1 MSRDTAW
8 EQRWRGTLAER
19 QAQGLYRRPRL
30 LECRDGVHARLE
42 GRDCLVFCSND
53 YLGLAD
59 HPVISAA
66 LAQAASEVGTGSG
79 AAHLISGHHREHEA
93 LESELADWVGRP
105 RALLFSTGYMANMGV
120 INALA
125 EPGDTVYEDV
135 LNHASLLD
143 GGWLSRGRMQRYAH
157 GDVAALDAALAQTS
171 GRALIA
177 TDAVFSMDG
186 DLAPLPALAELAA
199 RREALLVVDD
209 AHGFGVL
216 GNGPGSVAHFGLTPD
231 QVPVYIGTLGKAL
244 GTFGAFVAG
253 SETLIDYLIQRA
265 RTYIYTTAPP
275 PALAA
280 ATRAAL
286 GLARQDAWRRE
297 HLVDL
302 VTRFRDGAR
311 RLGLPLMASDTPIQP
326 LWVGDAARAMAL
338 GAALLEAGYWVTP
351 IRPPTVPPGT
361 ARLRIT
367 LTAAHTPG
375 QVEGLLG
382 ALAHCLD
389 APAGAP
395 ELRCAEDG

>member
-1 MSRDTAW
+1 VSRDTVW
-8 EQRWRGTLAER
+8 EHRWQEALAER

-30 LECRDGVHARLE
+30 LEHRDGVHARLE

-66 LAQAASEVGTGSG
+66 LAQAASELGTGSG

-93 LESELADWVGRP
+93 LEAELADWLGRP

-120 INALA
+120 INALT
-125 EPGDTVYEDV
+125 EPDDTVYEDA

-157 GDVAALDAALAQTS
+157 GDIAALDAALAQTA

-186 DLAPLPALAELAA
+186 DLAPLPALAELAV

-253 SETLIDYLIQRA
+253 SETLIDHLIQRA

-280 ATRAAL
+280 ATRTAL

-297 HLVDL
+297 HLVEL
-302 VTRFRDGAR
+302 VARFRDGAR
-311 RLGLPLMASDTPIQP
+311 RLGLPLMASNTPIQP

-338 GAALLEAGYWVTP
+338 GGALLEAGYWVTP

-367 LTAAHTPG
+367 LTAAHTPA
-375 QVEGLLG
+375 QVDGLLG
-382 ALAHCLD
+382 ALARCLD
-389 APAGAP
+389 MPMDAPG
-395 ELRCAEDG
+395 

>member
-8 EQRWRGTLAER
+8 EQRWRGALAER

-30 LECRDGVHARLE
+30 LERRDGVHARLE

-93 LESELADWVGRP
+93 LEAELADWLGRP

-199 RREALLVVDD
+199 RRDALLVVDD

-253 SETLIDYLIQRA
+253 SDTLIDYLIQRA

-286 GLARQDAWRRE
+286 GLARQDTWRRE

-302 VTRFRDGAR
+302 VARFRDGAR

-382 ALAHCLD
+382 ALARCLD

-395 ELRCAEDG
+395 G

>member
-8 EQRWRGTLAER
+8 EQRWRGALAER

-30 LECRDGVHARLE
+30 LERRDGVHARLE

-93 LESELADWVGRP
+93 LEAELADWLGRP

-286 GLARQDAWRRE
+286 GLARHDTWRRE

-302 VTRFRDGAR
+302 VARFRDGAR

-367 LTAAHTPG
+367 LTAAHTPA

-382 ALAHCLD
+382 ALARCLD

-395 ELRCAEDG
+395 G

>member
-8 EQRWRGTLAER
+8 EQRWRGALAER

-30 LECRDGVHARLE
+30 LERRDGVHARLE

-93 LESELADWVGRP
+93 LEAELADWLGRP

-199 RREALLVVDD
+199 RRDALLVVDD

-286 GLARQDAWRRE
+286 GLARHDTWRRE

-302 VTRFRDGAR
+302 VARFRDGAR

-367 LTAAHTPG
+367 LTAAHTPA

-382 ALAHCLD
+382 ALARCLD

-395 ELRCAEDG
+395 G

>member
-8 EQRWRGTLAER
+8 EQRWRAALAER

-30 LECRDGVHARLE
+30 LERRDGVHARLE

-66 LAQAASEVGTGSG
+66 LAQAATEVGTGSG

-93 LESELADWVGRP
+93 LEAELADWLGRP

-125 EPGDTVYEDV
+125 EPGDTVYEDA

-216 GNGPGSVAHFGLTPD
+216 GNGPGSVAHCGLTPD

-286 GLARQDAWRRE
+286 GLARQDTWRRE

-302 VTRFRDGAR
+302 VARFRDGAR

-326 LWVGDAARAMAL
+326 LWVGDAARAMTL

-361 ARLRIT
+361 ARLRVT
-367 LTAAHTPG
+367 LTAAHTPA
-375 QVEGLLG
+375 QVEGLLE

-389 APAGAP
+389 APAGVP
-395 ELRCAEDG
+395 E

>member
-8 EQRWRGTLAER
+8 EQRWRGALAER

-30 LECRDGVHARLE
+30 LERRDGVHARLE

-93 LESELADWVGRP
+93 LEAELADWLGRP

-125 EPGDTVYEDV
+125 EPGDTVFEDV

-286 GLARQDAWRRE
+286 GLARQDTWRRE

-302 VTRFRDGAR
+302 VARFRDGAR

-367 LTAAHTPG
+367 LTAAHTPA

-382 ALAHCLD
+382 ALARCLD

-395 ELRCAEDG
+395 G

>member
-8 EQRWRGTLAER
+8 EQRWRGALAER

-30 LECRDGVHARLE
+30 LERRDGVHARLE

-93 LESELADWVGRP
+93 LEAELADWLGRP

-199 RREALLVVDD
+199 RRDALLVVDD

-216 GNGPGSVAHFGLTPD
+216 GNGPGSVAHLGLTPD

-286 GLARQDAWRRE
+286 GLARQDTWRRE
-297 HLVDL
+297 HLMDL
-302 VTRFRDGAR
+302 VARFRDGAR

-326 LWVGDAARAMAL
+326 LWVGDAVRAMAL

-367 LTAAHTPG
+367 LTAAHTPA

-382 ALAHCLD
+382 ALACCLD
-389 APAGAP
+389 ASTGAP
-395 ELRCAEDG
+395 E

>member
-8 EQRWRGTLAER
+8 EQRWRGALAER

-30 LECRDGVHARLE
+30 LERRDGVHARLE

-93 LESELADWVGRP
+93 LEAELADWLGRP

-286 GLARQDAWRRE
+286 GLARQDTWRRE

-302 VTRFRDGAR
+302 VARFRDGAR

-367 LTAAHTPG
+367 LTAAHTPA

-382 ALAHCLD
+382 ALARCLD

-395 ELRCAEDG
+395 G

>member
-1 MSRDTAW
+1 VSRDTAW
-8 EQRWRGTLAER
+8 EQRWRGALAER

-30 LECRDGVHARLE
+30 LERRDGVHARLE

-66 LAQAASEVGTGSG
+66 LSQAASEVGTGSG

-93 LESELADWVGRP
+93 LEAELADWLGRP

-199 RREALLVVDD
+199 RRDALLVVDD

-286 GLARQDAWRRE
+286 GLARHDTWRRE

-302 VTRFRDGAR
+302 VARFRDGAR

-367 LTAAHTPG
+367 LTAAHTPA

-382 ALAHCLD
+382 ALARCLD

-395 ELRCAEDG
+395 G

>member
-30 LECRDGVHARLE
+30 LERRDGVHARLD

-66 LAQAASEVGTGSG
+66 LVQAAGEVGTGSG

-93 LESELADWVGRP
+93 LEAELADWLGRP

-125 EPGDTVYEDV
+125 EPGDTVFEDA

-186 DLAPLPALAELAA
+186 DLAPLPALAELAG

-216 GNGPGSVAHFGLTPD
+216 GNGPGSVAHFGLTRD

-253 SETLIDYLIQRA
+253 SDTLIDYLIQRA

-326 LWVGDAARAMAL
+326 LWVGDAVRAMAL
-338 GAALLEAGYWVTP
+338 GTALLEAGYWVTP

-367 LTAAHTPG
+367 LTAAHTPA
-375 QVEGLLG
+375 QVEGLLE
-382 ALAHCLD
+382 ALARCLD
-389 APAGAP
+389 APASAP
-395 ELRCAEDG
+395 G

>member
-8 EQRWRGTLAER
+8 EQRWRGALAER

-30 LECRDGVHARLE
+30 LERRDGVHARLE

-66 LAQAASEVGTGSG
+66 LAQAATEVGTGSG

-93 LESELADWVGRP
+93 LEAELADWLGRP

-286 GLARQDAWRRE
+286 GLARHDTWRRE

-302 VTRFRDGAR
+302 VARFRDGAR

-367 LTAAHTPG
+367 LTAAHTPA

-382 ALAHCLD
+382 ALARCLD

-395 ELRCAEDG
+395 G